1 MPDLDLDALEALLKR
16 ASPGEWSWTE
26 DRDGYPLELDAEGV
40 GILRPGITVDPT
52 DGRLTAHITND
63 SGSAEASHPDF
74 ALIVALRNAAPALIA
89 AARERDELRDR
100 AEKAERERDEARETN
115 RRLNR
120 RCQRSEALPK
130 FHELGLADE
139 LRSAVWHLRYR
150 YRCAA
155 SAARSIERMWAD
167 NSASHYAN
175 LIREWAGKGRPPNH
189 TLSHFDSIVD
199 EMRADKAALAA
210 ATSRAEKAE
219 KERDEAAT
227 AAKVKADLLATATA
241 ALGDATAR
249 AERADAEMR
258 KREERA

>member
-1 MPDLDLDALEALLKR
+1 MEATVADRNETCPTCR
-16 ASPGEWSWTE
+16 AN
-26 DRDGYPLELDAEGV
+26 DRDWRGV
-40 GILRPGITVDPT
+40 VPAPSDIPGVQLGTTRCFDPWH
-52 DGRLTAHITND
+52 D
-63 SGSAEASHPDF
+63 
-74 ALIVALRNAAPALIA
+74 AAPALIA
-89 AARERDELRDR
+89 AAMERDELRDR

-249 AERADAEMR
+249 AERAEAEMR